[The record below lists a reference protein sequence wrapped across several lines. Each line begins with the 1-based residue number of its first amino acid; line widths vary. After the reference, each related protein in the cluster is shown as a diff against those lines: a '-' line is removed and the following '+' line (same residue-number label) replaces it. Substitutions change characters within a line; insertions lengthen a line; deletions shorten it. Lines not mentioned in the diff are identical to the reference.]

1 MKLQTKK
8 LKKTNNSTDVTQEYL
23 AAVIAITADISLYLK
38 GDVDDSQLLDVLKKN
53 VFKKDFKKIE
63 KLEDLLRH
71 EDAKRF
77 LLHLEGIRFDNP

>member
-38 GDVDDSQLLDVLKKN
+38 GDVDDSQLLDVLKRMYS
-53 VFKKDFKKIE
+53 KKISK
-63 KLEDLLRH
+63 KLKNL
-71 EDAKRF
+71 K
-77 LLHLEGIRFDNP
+77 IY

>member
-71 EDAKRF
+71 GDGKIIVNR
-77 LLHLEGIRFDNP
+77 

>member
-63 KLEDLLRH
+63 KLEDLLSDGNGKIIVNR
-71 EDAKRF
+71 
-77 LLHLEGIRFDNP
+77 

>member
-71 EDAKRF
+71 GDGK
-77 LLHLEGIRFDNP
+77 IIDNR

>member
-1 MKLQTKK
+1 MKLKTTKTPK
-8 LKKTNNSTDVTQEYL
+8 RQNIPVDVTQEYL
-23 AAVIAITADISLYLK
+23 SAVIAITADISLYLK

-71 EDAKRF
+71 GDGKIIANR
-77 LLHLEGIRFDNP
+77 

>member
-23 AAVIAITADISLYLK
+23 AAVIAITADITLYLK
-38 GDVDDSQLLDVLKKN
+38 GDVDDSQLLDVLKKD

-71 EDAKRF
+71 GDGKIIANR
-77 LLHLEGIRFDNP
+77 

>member
-23 AAVIAITADISLYLK
+23 AAVIAITADITLYLK

-71 EDAKRF
+71 GDGKIIANR
-77 LLHLEGIRFDNP
+77 

>member
-38 GDVDDSQLLDVLKKN
+38 GDVDDSQLLYVLKKN

-71 EDAKRF
+71 GDGKIIANR
-77 LLHLEGIRFDNP
+77 

>member
-1 MKLQTKK
+1 MNFYETSNKK
-8 LKKTNNSTDVTQEYL
+8 TKKTNNSTDVTQEYL

-71 EDAKRF
+71 GDGKIIANR
-77 LLHLEGIRFDNP
+77 

>member
-1 MKLQTKK
+1 MKLQTEK

-71 EDAKRF
+71 GDGKIIANR
-77 LLHLEGIRFDNP
+77 

>member
-1 MKLQTKK
+1 MNFYEISNKK
-8 LKKTNNSTDVTQEYL
+8 TKKTNNSTDVTQEYL

-71 EDAKRF
+71 GDGKIIANR
-77 LLHLEGIRFDNP
+77 

>member
-1 MKLQTKK
+1 MKFQTKK

-71 EDAKRF
+71 GDGKIIANR
-77 LLHLEGIRFDNP
+77 

>member
-23 AAVIAITADISLYLK
+23 AVVIAITADISLYLK
-38 GDVDDSQLLDVLKKN
+38 GDVDDGQLLDVLKKN
-53 VFKKDFKKIE
+53 AFKKDFKKIE

-71 EDAKRF
+71 GDGKIIANR
-77 LLHLEGIRFDNP
+77 

>member
-38 GDVDDSQLLDVLKKN
+38 GDVDDGQLLDVLKKN

-71 EDAKRF
+71 GDGKIIVNR
-77 LLHLEGIRFDNP
+77 

>member
-38 GDVDDSQLLDVLKKN
+38 GDVDDSQLFDVLKKN

-71 EDAKRF
+71 GDGKIIVNR
-77 LLHLEGIRFDNP
+77 

>member
-38 GDVDDSQLLDVLKKN
+38 GDVDDSQLLDVLKKIS
-53 VFKKDFKKIE
+53 KKLKNLKIY
-63 KLEDLLRH
+63 
-71 EDAKRF
+71 
-77 LLHLEGIRFDNP
+77 

>member
-71 EDAKRF
+71 GDGKIIANR
-77 LLHLEGIRFDNP
+77 